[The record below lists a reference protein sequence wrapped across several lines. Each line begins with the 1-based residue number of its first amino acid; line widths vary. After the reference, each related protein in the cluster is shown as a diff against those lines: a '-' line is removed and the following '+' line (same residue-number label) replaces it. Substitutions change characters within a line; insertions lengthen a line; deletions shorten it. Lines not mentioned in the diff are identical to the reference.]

1 MGITI
6 YSMPRHHLKRRIN
19 RKRKL
24 TSTCKYNYKKIKQS
38 MQIDF
43 VSLFEDML
51 YNLNTSC
58 MHLKL
63 YIKRLMYEYVAETRQ
78 EIAVFYAMALNLYKE
93 TSDAYY
99 GVMNNKRNV
108 IEIDIKD
115 LQEKYDS
122 ILDLCGITN
131 AEVYDAL
138 FDEND
143 DGYETP
149 PREEEDEPTPA
160 SLCEE
165 IENDDS
171 TSEEEDEAYNA
182 TIESM
187 NMKLSIK

>member
-1 MGITI
+1 
-6 YSMPRHHLKRRIN
+6 
-19 RKRKL
+19 
-24 TSTCKYNYKKIKQS
+24 

-78 EIAVFYAMALNLYKE
+78 EIAVFYAMAVNLYKE
-93 TSDAYY
+93 TSDDYY

-115 LQEKYDS
+115 LQEKYES

-149 PREEEDEPTPA
+149 PREGEEDEPTPA
-160 SLCEE
+160 SLCE
-165 IENDDS
+165 DDES
-171 TSEEEDEAYNA
+171 SSEEDELYNA
-182 TIESM
+182 AIESM
-187 NMKLSIK
+187 NKQLSIK